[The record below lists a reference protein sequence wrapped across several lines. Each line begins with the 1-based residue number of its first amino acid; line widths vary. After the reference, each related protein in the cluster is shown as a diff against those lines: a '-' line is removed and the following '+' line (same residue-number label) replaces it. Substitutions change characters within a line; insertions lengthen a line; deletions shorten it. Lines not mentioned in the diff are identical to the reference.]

1 VNQSDDVLISE
12 LEPLPRLEPSGN
24 GSNGSAPK
32 GLGSLSLSPFEVA
45 HLIWAHRKPVVR
57 ASGAAVIAFTIIAF
71 LLPKHYIATTRLM
84 PPDYGSNLQMA
95 LAMPAL
101 SGGGEGGGTGG
112 AGGSVMGIASQLLG
126 LNTSGDLFIGVL
138 QSQTVEDHIIDKF
151 NLMDLYSARYI
162 QDARDKLEDRTEI
175 KSDRKSGIISI
186 AVGDKSPAR
195 AAAMAKMYVDELDRA
210 LAVVNTSA
218 ARRERV
224 FIEARL
230 KEVKQEL
237 DASAKEF
244 ATFSSQNAAI
254 DVPEQAKAMVTAA
267 ADLQA
272 QLIAAQSELKGL
284 QQIYTANNVRV
295 RSLQAHATELQHQL
309 EKFGGKDVN
318 PARDSSLAQTELY
331 PSIRQ
336 LPLLGVKY
344 LDLYRRSKIDE
355 AVYEFLTKEYEI
367 AKVEEARQI
376 PSVQV
381 LDPPIVPDKKSS
393 PHRLLIMLGGLL
405 LGFVFSGAWIVG
417 RVVWDDVDP
426 SDARKIFARD
436 VFYIV
441 KARTWDTSFCRR
453 RREKSDR
460 LFASFRRP
468 KAVQR

>member
-1 VNQSDDVLISE
+1 
-12 LEPLPRLEPSGN
+12 
-24 GSNGSAPK
+24 
-32 GLGSLSLSPFEVA
+32 
-45 HLIWAHRKPVVR
+45 
-57 ASGAAVIAFTIIAF
+57 
-71 LLPKHYIATTRLM
+71 
-84 PPDYGSNLQMA
+84 
-95 LAMPAL
+95 
-101 SGGGEGGGTGG
+101 
-112 AGGSVMGIASQLLG
+112 MGIASQLLG

-218 ARRERV
+218 AHRERV

-244 ATFSSQNAAI
+244 AIFSSQNATI
-254 DVPEQAKAMVTAA
+254 DVPEQAKAMVAAA

-393 PHRLLIMLGGLL
+393 PHRLLIILGGLL
-405 LGFVFSGAWIVG
+405 LGVMFSSAWVVG

-436 VFYIV
+436 VFYTV

-453 RREKSDR
+453 RREKFDR

-468 KAVQR
+468 KAVQH

>member
-1 VNQSDDVLISE
+1 
-12 LEPLPRLEPSGN
+12 
-24 GSNGSAPK
+24 
-32 GLGSLSLSPFEVA
+32 
-45 HLIWAHRKPVVR
+45 
-57 ASGAAVIAFTIIAF
+57 
-71 LLPKHYIATTRLM
+71 M
-84 PPDYGSNLQMA
+84 
-95 LAMPAL
+95 
-101 SGGGEGGGTGG
+101 
-112 AGGSVMGIASQLLG
+112 
-126 LNTSGDLFIGVL
+126 
-138 QSQTVEDHIIDKF
+138 
-151 NLMDLYSARYI
+151 
-162 QDARDKLEDRTEI
+162 
-175 KSDRKSGIISI
+175 
-186 AVGDKSPAR
+186 
-195 AAAMAKMYVDELDRA
+195 
-210 LAVVNTSA
+210 
-218 ARRERV
+218 
-224 FIEARL
+224 
-230 KEVKQEL
+230 
-237 DASAKEF
+237 
-244 ATFSSQNAAI
+244 
-254 DVPEQAKAMVTAA
+254 
-267 ADLQA
+267 
-272 QLIAAQSELKGL
+272 
-284 QQIYTANNVRV
+284 
-295 RSLQAHATELQHQL
+295 

-436 VFYIV
+436 VFYTV

-453 RREKSDR
+453 RREKFDR

>member
-1 VNQSDDVLISE
+1 
-12 LEPLPRLEPSGN
+12 
-24 GSNGSAPK
+24 
-32 GLGSLSLSPFEVA
+32 VA
-45 HLIWAHRKPVVR
+45 QLIWAHRKPVAR
-57 ASGAAVIAFTIIAF
+57 ATAAAVIAFTIIAF

-393 PHRLLIMLGGLL
+393 PHRLLIILGGLL
-405 LGFVFSGAWIVG
+405 LGVMFSSAWVVG

-436 VFYIV
+436 VFYTV

-453 RREKSDR
+453 RREKFDR

>member
-1 VNQSDDVLISE
+1 VNQSDDVLMSE

-45 HLIWAHRKPVVR
+45 QLIWAHRKPVAR

-175 KSDRKSGIISI
+175 KSDRRSGIISI
-186 AVGDKSPAR
+186 AVDDKSPAR

-254 DVPEQAKAMVTAA
+254 DVPEQAKAMVAAA

-436 VFYIV
+436 VFYTV

-453 RREKSDR
+453 RREKFDR

-468 KAVQR
+468 KAVQH